1 MQARANQNLKVPTVL
16 FPVAEKWKGTV
27 NMATKEH
34 PIRVEKDDTPQPFS
48 KNFDQFCNS
57 SGFVFDM
64 SLSTA
69 VAADGTN
76 EE

>member
-1 MQARANQNLKVPTVL
+1 MQAQESQNLKVPTVQ

-27 NMATKEH
+27 NMATKEP
-34 PIRVEKDDTPQPFS
+34 PIRVDKDDTPQPFS
-48 KNFDQFCNS
+48 KNLDEFCNS
-57 SGFVFDM
+57 SGFVFDV

-69 VAADGTN
+69 VAADGKN

>member
-1 MQARANQNLKVPTVL
+1 
-16 FPVAEKWKGTV
+16 
-27 NMATKEH
+27 MATKGT

-57 SGFVFDM
+57 SGFVFDV

-69 VAADGTN
+69 VAAGAKTKN
-76 EE
+76 ESQSPRDRSRLRCSTR

>member
-1 MQARANQNLKVPTVL
+1 
-16 FPVAEKWKGTV
+16 
-27 NMATKEH
+27 MATKEH

-48 KNFDQFCNS
+48 KNFDQLCNS